1 MSGSSSVDGLV
12 SGLDTTSLINSLMQ
26 VEKQPQV
33 LLQQQ
38 QTAAQK
44 DVDTFTTLKGK
55 LTAVD
60 TAALALKDTPGWAVT
75 KATSSDES
83 VAIATSSGG
92 SAGSVSFTVS
102 NLAAAHTLISDNFV
116 SATTAVVATGPIT
129 VNGVNITDVGDGSMS
144 AVASAIN
151 NSNAGVIANAVQVGT
166 NQYKLQL
173 TARTT
178 GAASTFTAT
187 GFTPAMGNMGIVSQG
202 TDAELQVGSTNPY
215 TVKSSTNLFK
225 DLVPGLAL
233 TVRAKSTAP
242 ITVGVAAD
250 SDAMAT
256 KVQSFVTAIND
267 ALSYITQQSTYD
279 TTKKTAGPLLG
290 DLTAGRIKDAL
301 INAVSGLVTSDK
313 KTSKSAGITLQR
325 DGTLQF
331 DKAAFLTNYTTDPKG
346 MGALFQQGDP
356 LSTTDDGLAQN
367 VHKAMDL
374 ATDFSTGYLTQL
386 ISDRKKSVDDLGDQV
401 SAWDTRLQAKQDQL
415 KLQFSNLETALSSLK
430 NQSSWLA
437 GQLSSLQ

>member
-1 MSGSSSVDGLV
+1 MSGTSTVDGLV

-26 VEKQPQV
+26 AERQPQV

-44 DVDTFTTLKGK
+44 DLDALTTLKGK

-60 TAALALKDTPGWAVT
+60 TAALALKATTGWKVT

-83 VAIATSSGG
+83 VAVATASGG
-92 SAGSVSFTVS
+92 TAGSVSFTVTS
-102 NLAAAHTLISDNFV
+102 LAAAHTLVSASTV
-116 SATTAVVATGPIT
+116 SATTDVVANKPIT
-129 VNGVNITDVGDGSMS
+129 VNGVKITDIGDGSLS

-151 NSNAGVIANAVQVGT
+151 NSTAGVIANAVQVGT

-178 GAASTFTAT
+178 GAASTFTAS
-187 GFTPAMGNMGIVSQG
+187 GFLGSFGTMGIVTQG
-202 TDAELQVGSTNPY
+202 TDAQIAVGSTNPY

-225 DLVPGLAL
+225 DLVPGLSV
-233 TVRAKSTAP
+233 TVRAKTATP
-242 ITVGVAAD
+242 ITVNAAPD

-256 KVQSFVTAIND
+256 KVQSFVSAIND

-279 TTKKTAGPLLG
+279 ATKKTAGPLLG
-290 DLTAGRIKDAL
+290 DLTARRIKDAL
-301 INAVSGLVTSDK
+301 TNAVAGLVTTDK

-331 DKAAFLTNYTTDPKG
+331 DKDAFLTNYTTDPTG

-356 LSTTDDGLAQN
+356 VSTADDGLAQN

-374 ATDFSTGYLTQL
+374 ATDFTTGYLTQL
-386 ISDRKKSVDDLGDQV
+386 ISDRKNSVKDLGDQV

-430 NQSSWLA
+430 SQSTWLA
-437 GQLSSLQ
+437 GQLSSLK